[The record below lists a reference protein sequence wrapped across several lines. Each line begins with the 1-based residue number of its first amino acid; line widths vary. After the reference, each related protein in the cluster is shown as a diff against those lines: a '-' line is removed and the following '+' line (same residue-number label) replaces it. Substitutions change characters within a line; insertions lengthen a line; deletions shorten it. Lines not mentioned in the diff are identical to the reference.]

1 MTHQTLTAWP
11 HTPVS
16 TAWALA
22 PTPTQTSGAMLVVDC
37 GDRVLGG
44 NPAGVAQFG
53 VMLGAI
59 EGDRLAFRDAAC
71 AEALAAARQ
80 RLRQDRLGEVI
91 VRFDADA
98 GGPLFALLSGG
109 GDSYALVLPPPA
121 RTEALA
127 NALMR
132 SFGLTPA
139 ETRLALKLQVG
150 LTLAE
155 CGRDLDISVNTARN
169 QLRAIFDKL
178 GLRRQSELARTLAQL
193 AALAGG

>member
-1 MTHQTLTAWP
+1 MFFNDTATPEIYTLSL
-11 HTPVS
+11 HD
-16 TAWALA
+16 AL
-22 PTPTQTSGAMLVVDC
+22 PIS
-37 GDRVLGG
+37 
-44 NPAGVAQFG
+44 
-53 VMLGAI
+53 
-59 EGDRLAFRDAAC
+59 
-71 AEALAAARQ
+71 
-80 RLRQDRLGEVI
+80 
-91 VRFDADA
+91 
-98 GGPLFALLSGG
+98 
-109 GDSYALVLPPPA
+109 PA

-178 GLRRQSELARTLAQL
+178 GLRRQSGLARTLAQL

>member
-1 MTHQTLTAWP
+1 MTHQPLAAWP
-11 HTPVS
+11 HTPIS

-22 PTPTQTSGAMLVVDC
+22 PQPAQTSGAVLVVDC

-53 VMLGAI
+53 MLGKI

-80 RLRQDRLGEVI
+80 RLRQDGLGEVI
-91 VRFDADA
+91 IRFEADD
-98 GGPLFALLSGG
+98 GGPIFALLSGFG
-109 GDSYALVLPPPA
+109 QSHALVLPPPA
-121 RTEALA
+121 CTEALA
-127 NALMR
+127 SALIT
-132 SFGLTPA
+132 SFGLTRA
-139 ETRLALKLQVG
+139 ETRLALKLQAG

-155 CGRDLDISVNTARN
+155 AGRDLDISINTVRN

>member
-22 PTPTQTSGAMLVVDC
+22 PTLTQTSGAMLVVDC

-59 EGDRLAFRDAAC
+59 EGDRLAFRDAAR
-71 AEALAAARQ
+71 ASAQAARQ

>member
-1 MTHQTLTAWP
+1 MTHQPQAPWP
-11 HTPVS
+11 HIPIS
-16 TAWALA
+16 AAWALA
-22 PTPTQTSGAMLVVDC
+22 PPLTQTSSAMLVVDG

-53 VMLGAI
+53 ALLGAI

-71 AEALAAARQ
+71 AEALATARR
-80 RLRQDRLGEVI
+80 RLRQDRIHEVI

-109 GDSYALVLPPPA
+109 GDSYALLLPPPA

-127 NALMR
+127 SALIS
-132 SFGLTPA
+132 SFGLTRA
-139 ETRLALKLQVG
+139 ETRLALKLQGG
-150 LTLAE
+150 LSLAE

-169 QLRAIFDKL
+169 QLRAIFEKL

-193 AALAGG
+193 AALANG

>member
-1 MTHQTLTAWP
+1 MTHQTLAAWP

-22 PTPTQTSGAMLVVDC
+22 PQLTRTSGAVLVVDC

-53 VMLGAI
+53 AMLGAI

-80 RLRQDRLGEVI
+80 RLRLDGLGEVI
-91 VRFDADA
+91 IRFEADD
-98 GGPLFALLSGG
+98 GGPIFALLSGFG
-109 GDSYALVLPPPA
+109 PSHALVLPPPA
-121 RTEALA
+121 RAEALA
-127 NALMR
+127 NALTA

-139 ETRLALKLQVG
+139 ETRLALKLQAG

-155 CGRDLDISVNTARN
+155 AGRDLDISINTVRN